1 MSVTVRVSATRSL
14 CHWRPRVDTITAQ
27 TVGELIDTLRRNL
40 TDRGASLETANHL
53 IAAAFLF
60 PHNWG
65 DLDPGRRCAHQLAR
79 RLRPGPR
86 PHPPVALRMSEP
98 KLSVPVHTVQGEH
111 GIGRACAARHT

>member
-65 DLDPGRRCAHQLAR
+65 TWIQEGGVRINWPGGYVLGH
-79 RLRPGPR
+79 G
-86 PHPPVALRMSEP
+86 
-98 KLSVPVHTVQGEH
+98 HTRQSPSD
-111 GIGRACAARHT
+111 